1 MPFQFFILSFQLQY
15 FYIHPPGHCLN
26 IIIFTYLSFKKM
38 NFVESSKT
46 FSANLIAWN
55 NFTSW
60 QFQVKQFFQFL
71 GYTNI
76 SISGSKSRR
85 IVDIVECGRSNLL
98 CQTSTAQTYQTGSS
112 VSEKFKRKKSWLMNL
127 VHIIG
132 CAFKSSI
139 HMCTYNFYH
148 IEKYWKIS

>member
-1 MPFQFFILSFQLQY
+1 MLNICHFNFLFCHFNTSILQY
-15 FYIHPPGHCLN
+15 FYIHPPGHCLS
-26 IIIFTYLSFKKM
+26 IIIFTYLSFQKM

-76 SISGSKSRR
+76 SISGCKSRR

-112 VSEKFKRKKSWLMNL
+112 VSEKFKKKKLTYEFS
-127 VHIIG
+127 
-132 CAFKSSI
+132 
-139 HMCTYNFYH
+139 TYNWMCF
-148 IEKYWKIS
+148 